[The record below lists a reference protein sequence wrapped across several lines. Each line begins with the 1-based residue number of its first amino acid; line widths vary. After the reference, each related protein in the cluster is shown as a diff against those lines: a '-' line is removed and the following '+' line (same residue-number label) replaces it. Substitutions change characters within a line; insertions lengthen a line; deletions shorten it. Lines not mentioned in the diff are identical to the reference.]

1 MAKNRELVTLGH
13 GSGGKLTHDLIGEV
27 IVPALY
33 GAEGAPP
40 MEDSAL
46 ITAPSTALSFTTD
59 SYVVSPWVFPGGNI
73 GDLAFNGTVNDLA
86 MSGADP
92 IAISMGLILE
102 EGFAMDDLRLVMTA
116 MGEAARK
123 AGIPVVC
130 GDTKVVPHGKAD
142 AIFINTSGVGVRRGG
157 VEIRASGA
165 RQGDVII
172 INGTIGDHGIAVMS
186 AREGL
191 RFQAP
196 VQSDTAALHTL
207 VRALLD
213 GGVEVHS
220 MRDPTRGGL
229 ATTICEIAADS
240 KVAILLDEREI
251 PLNEAVAGAC
261 ELLGLDPMTVANEGK
276 MILVLP
282 EREAEKAISIMRGH
296 PLGQR
301 SSIIGRVTDGRVGRV
316 TCLSVVGGDR
326 VINMPHG
333 EILPRIC

>member
-1 MAKNRELVTLGH
+1 MTKKKELVTLGH
-13 GSGGKLTHDLIGEV
+13 GSGGKLTHDLINKV

-33 GAEGAPP
+33 GADGPPP

-46 ITAPSTALSFTTD
+46 ITTSSTALSFTTD
-59 SYVVSPWVFPGGNI
+59 SYVVSPWAFPGGNI

-86 MSGADP
+86 MSGAEP
-92 IAISMGLILE
+92 IAVSAGLILE
-102 EGFAMDDLRLVMTA
+102 EGFAMDDLRMVMTS
-116 MGEAARK
+116 MGEASRR
-123 AGIPVVC
+123 AGVPVVC

-142 AIFINTSGVGVRRGG
+142 AIFINTSGVGIRREG

-165 RQGDVII
+165 KPGDVVI

-191 RFQAP
+191 RFHTP
-196 VQSDTAALHTL
+196 TQSDTAALHTL

-213 GGVEVHS
+213 GRVEVHT

-229 ATTICEIAADS
+229 ATTICEIATDS
-240 KVAILLDEREI
+240 KVGIHLNEKDI
-251 PLNEAVAGAC
+251 PLNKAVAGAC

-276 MILVLP
+276 MIVVIP
-282 EREAEKAISIMRGH
+282 EREAEKALSIMRDH
-296 PLGQR
+296 PLGER
-301 SSIIGRVTDGRVGRV
+301 SSIIGRVADGRAGRV